1 MSIKSKQIIVT
12 SDLLQFDR
20 GSSEILNLLK
30 NYMLT
35 YPQISYWKSEI
46 FCWSQKDHQLMS
58 LSSIRVYTSWRPLV
72 SSSSIRAGDIN
83 VFK

>member
-35 YPQISYWKSEI
+35 YPQISY
-46 FCWSQKDHQLMS
+46 
-58 LSSIRVYTSWRPLV
+58 
-72 SSSSIRAGDIN
+72 
-83 VFK
+83 